1 MSGFVPLTQAQL
13 TQAAQQGYVAD
24 AVANGLLVANT
35 GKGSSLGAFFN
46 GGGLLGMMLS
56 RQFAYVASVARVFNP
71 DATLSSTG
79 ADLDSFF
86 APFGVLRSPAS
97 PSSNVVQMTAQPG
110 LTPVWP
116 EGGILTIG
124 SLQFQ
129 VLADPS
135 NPAYVAAQNGYPVTP
150 ASPSLNVTVQCLTPG
165 SVGNLPIGASWQVVN
180 ATGIPQTIGVASVAN
195 FEEFSNGA
203 DSEDDVPFVQR
214 ATAKIAG
221 GNAGPALAVWA
232 AAMSAQLGLTIQIG
246 DALDSTGNITPGSG
260 TVFVNTLGQSAGPS
274 PALLAAV
281 RAAIISAK
289 PAGAV
294 FTVVGPTLSVVNA
307 DVSVKSDGSVPLP
320 NLLANVQNAFDA
332 LVNGIGMMP
341 VAYPPVSGA
350 LTTLPYWSVIEAIGS
365 VLGVQYPSNL
375 RLNGGYADISV
386 GYGTQ
391 LVAGTINVTPT

>member
-1 MSGFVPLTQAQL
+1 VSGFVPLTQAQL

-195 FEEFSNGA
+195 
-203 DSEDDVPFVQR
+203 
-214 ATAKIAG
+214 IAG

-281 RAAIISAK
+281 RAAIISGK

-307 DVSVKSDGSVPLP
+307 DVTVKSDGSVPLP

-391 LVAGTINVTPT
+391 LVAGTINVTLT